1 MVTLKDIAERVG
13 VSITTV
19 SRVLNGKGSIS
30 QETKDKVFQVMR
42 ELNYYPNEM
51 ARSLVNKNSHIIGL
65 IVPYIDH
72 PFFSAL
78 TAAIEEASSHAG
90 YKLFLCISGG
100 NQERELEQFAALQA
114 NNVAGV
120 LVCTRDSHNMDELL
134 NRRNIPLVSIERSI
148 EGVPSVACDNYKGG
162 VLAAQELL
170 ASGCKAPLLFGNR
183 IVSSRIPA
191 FGGTRVFWK
200 PAAKQAAPAMRITW
214 KQRICL
220 ASIWKRTSST
230 PESCI
235 PTPTASSLPA
245 MCWPPASRLPCGA
258 LPRITRLPCPWLAL
272 TASAF
277 RSTAASAPWPS
288 PFTRWGSRRC

>member
-120 LVCTRDSHNMDELL
+120 LVCTRDSYNMDELL

-191 FGGTRVFWK
+191 FGRYQGFLETCR
-200 PAAKQAAPAMRITW
+200 QAGCPCNAYYMEAEDLFGKHLEEDI
-214 KQRICL
+214 L
-220 ASIWKRTSST
+220 HA
-230 PESCI
+230 ESCI

-258 LPRITRLPCPWLAL
+258 LPRITRLPCPWWVL

>member
-100 NQERELEQFAALQA
+100 NQERELEQFA
-114 NNVAGV
+114 
-120 LVCTRDSHNMDELL
+120 
-134 NRRNIPLVSIERSI
+134 
-148 EGVPSVACDNYKGG
+148 PSRPTTWPGFWCARGTVTIWMSCSTGG
-162 VLAAQELL
+162 I
-170 ASGCKAPLLFGNR
+170 S
-183 IVSSRIPA
+183 
-191 FGGTRVFWK
+191 
-200 PAAKQAAPAMRITW
+200 
-214 KQRICL
+214 
-220 ASIWKRTSST
+220 
-230 PESCI
+230 
-235 PTPTASSLPA
+235 
-245 MCWPPASRLPCGA
+245 
-258 LPRITRLPCPWLAL
+258 PW
-272 TASAF
+272 
-277 RSTAASAPWPS
+277 
-288 PFTRWGSRRC
+288 

>member
-90 YKLFLCISGG
+90 Y
-100 NQERELEQFAALQA
+100 Q
-114 NNVAGV
+114 
-120 LVCTRDSHNMDELL
+120 
-134 NRRNIPLVSIERSI
+134 
-148 EGVPSVACDNYKGG
+148 
-162 VLAAQELL
+162 
-170 ASGCKAPLLFGNR
+170 
-183 IVSSRIPA
+183 
-191 FGGTRVFWK
+191 
-200 PAAKQAAPAMRITW
+200 
-214 KQRICL
+214 
-220 ASIWKRTSST
+220 
-230 PESCI
+230 
-235 PTPTASSLPA
+235 
-245 MCWPPASRLPCGA
+245 A
-258 LPRITRLPCPWLAL
+258 LPVHFRRQPRAGTGAVRRPPGQQCGRGSGVHRGTVTIWMSCSTGGISPW
-272 TASAF
+272 
-277 RSTAASAPWPS
+277 
-288 PFTRWGSRRC
+288 

>member
-90 YKLFLCISGG
+90 YKLFLQPRAGTGAVRRPPGQQRGRGSGVHAG
-100 NQERELEQFAALQA
+100 QLQY
-114 NNVAGV
+114 G
-120 LVCTRDSHNMDELL
+120 
-134 NRRNIPLVSIERSI
+134 
-148 EGVPSVACDNYKGG
+148 
-162 VLAAQELL
+162 
-170 ASGCKAPLLFGNR
+170 
-183 IVSSRIPA
+183 
-191 FGGTRVFWK
+191 
-200 PAAKQAAPAMRITW
+200 
-214 KQRICL
+214 
-220 ASIWKRTSST
+220 
-230 PESCI
+230 
-235 PTPTASSLPA
+235 
-245 MCWPPASRLPCGA
+245 
-258 LPRITRLPCPWLAL
+258 
-272 TASAF
+272 
-277 RSTAASAPWPS
+277 
-288 PFTRWGSRRC
+288 